1 MRSNLISRVQRSI
14 NNQCSIA
21 QFQVSQCVPICA
33 RSGPMTPSFEF
44 AVERWSQ
51 MWTGLNNF
59 SPLGEASQH
68 HVGYEVHTLLTVF
81 MEVEDS
87 WPLSSLIRSSNIL
100 SNEFIASGQAL
111 TAKYHIV
118 HPFVIRGLTRTT
130 AAEFCCP
137 PKIVQNKH
145 WLNFQL
151 EELWSNTK
159 SNKYPFSQN
168 QRSVKI
174 EVNKFW
180 VEPGTP
186 DKYVRLHPFFEFNY
200 RIWI

>member
-1 MRSNLISRVQRSI
+1 MSI
-14 NNQCSIA
+14 
-21 QFQVSQCVPICA
+21 
-33 RSGPMTPSFEF
+33 EF
-44 AVERWSQ
+44 
-51 MWTGLNNF
+51 N
-59 SPLGEASQH
+59 
-68 HVGYEVHTLLTVF
+68 
-81 MEVEDS
+81 
-87 WPLSSLIRSSNIL
+87 
-100 SNEFIASGQAL
+100 ASGQAL

-118 HPFVIRGLTRTT
+118 HSFIIRELTRTT

-137 PKIVQNKH
+137 PKYVQNKR

-159 SNKYPFSQN
+159 SNKYPYSQN

-186 DKYVRLHPFFEFNY
+186 ENYVIRLHPFIELWY
-200 RIWI
+200 RIKSGWSEPGGGSSLVLMALRWTPGLRLRSGALATVWGGTWPCLTSAATVK